1 MLLNVILP
9 GCDLNNI
16 KCVRGSAAHFKMAS
30 KRKNK
35 ESEDKPH
42 QVPKSSSLTSLQ
54 FPRPH
59 QLGLSTGIHLSRSSR
74 GTLGHAPSVSAGE
87 VAGGHPLP
95 GWGRGEDQVDFA
107 GAPPPLPRKT
117 ARLAPMKYRKKKD
130 LLQPLVKT
138 YDESP
143 LTEFV
148 LYLPPKLP
156 SSILHSKLALSDF
169 VINTALTY
177 ISLWDL
183 AKDLQALNLRFPAHY
198 VEKLSEDSQFL
209 STFLESVFDQL
220 GKVKS
225 VEELLLPKVILHTQT
240 GLVKFFQSIVASSF
254 SVTHLFLPMKSNLPV
269 ETLEQFD
276 FKILAT
282 NLRKARVKHLTFI
295 SSDEVVKEFSDKL
308 SSEMKPSKKNGI
320 NVSYSSHD
328 LGAPGPNYI
337 TEMDQPVVAGES
349 VDPLILVGSL
359 NVPEES
365 GTSRSSDQTQKL
377 PKRVCAYYL
386 FRMLF
391 LFLCVCVVH

>member
-1 MLLNVILP
+1 
-9 GCDLNNI
+9 
-16 KCVRGSAAHFKMAS
+16 MAS

-35 ESEDKPH
+35 EGEDKPH
-42 QVPKSSSLTSLQ
+42 HVLKSSSLTSLQ

-74 GTLGHAPSVSAGE
+74 GALGHAPSVAPGE
-87 VAGGHPLP
+87 EAGGQPLP
-95 GWGRGEDQVDFA
+95 GWVRGEDQIDFA

-117 ARLAPMKYRKKKD
+117 ARVAPTKSRKKKD
-130 LLQPLVKT
+130 QPQPIVKT

-156 SSILHSKLALSDF
+156 SSILHSKMALSEF
-169 VINTALTY
+169 VINTTLTY

-209 STFLESVFDQL
+209 STFLEGVFDQL

-225 VEELLLPKVILHTQT
+225 VEELLLPKVILHTKT
-240 GLVKFFQSIVASSF
+240 NLVKFFQPIVASSF
-254 SVTHLFLPMKSNLPV
+254 SVAHLFLPMTSNLPV

-276 FKILAT
+276 FKTLAAT
-282 NLRKARVKHLTFI
+282 LRKARVKCLTFI

-308 SSEMKPSKKNGI
+308 SSEMKPLKKNGI

-349 VDPLILVGSL
+349 VDPHILVGSL
-359 NVPEES
+359 NVAAEES
-365 GTSRSSDQTQKL
+365 GASRSSDQAQRL
-377 PKRVCAYYL
+377 PKRVCSYCIFSITVKAGL
-386 FRMLF
+386 K
-391 LFLCVCVVH
+391 